1 MRKKNAL
8 QHIPNLKSYKKDLK
22 VKLNEIEK
30 LEAEVDGLIKITEEL
45 DGVSIHLDAP
55 IRTEEDNYQDN
66 PGFQVW
72 AAFDESER
80 YAYASRDTDQG
91 VTPERWRA
99 TGYRREDDPD
109 GKVLVEG
116 VNRVTAIKA
125 AKDFAATGKVN
136 KPVAKEAKS
145 PKKTTA

>member
-1 MRKKNAL
+1 MKKQQVLKHQA
-8 QHIPNLKSYKKDLK
+8 NLKGYKNDIK

-30 LEAEVDGLIKITEEL
+30 LEAEVDKLIQITEEL
-45 DGVSIHLDAP
+45 DGVTIHLDNP
-55 IRTEEDNYQDN
+55 IRTEENTNADV
-66 PGFQVW
+66 PSFEAW

-99 TGYRREDDPD
+99 TGYRQEGDSD

-116 VNRVTAIKA
+116 VNRLTAVRT
-125 AKDFAATGKVN
+125 AKDYAATGKVS
-136 KPVAKEAKS
+136 KPVPKEAKS
-145 PKKTTA
+145 PKKASA